1 MKQLWSYLNKYLQDH
16 YHLGLYLSV
25 GIFLSVCTYFNF
37 TFDFEDSII
46 DAHRKTLWHWFYM
59 TIYMGFPFLA
69 TCVFLSLFN
78 INRTWYRSKEFWLLF
93 LFGFTILGF
102 SRSLYFHYSWIEHLD
117 VVDYRFVR
125 KVLWRGKSFFTLF
138 IPLMVFYLWY
148 EKQRDATNNWYGLT
162 LKHTDFRPYGILL
175 LLVVI
180 GIGLASFLSDL
191 TNYYPR
197 YIPSG
202 GDRFAEKHE
211 LSGWIPMLIYEGVYG
226 ANFLNVELFFRGFL
240 VIGFTRVLGGQ
251 AVLAMVGSYM
261 FLHYGKP
268 ITEAISSV
276 FGGYL
281 IGILAFYSKRIWG
294 GVILHIALAWS
305 MEFFAWLQRMYGDY

>member
-1 MKQLWSYLNKYLQDH
+1 M
-16 YHLGLYLSV
+16 
-25 GIFLSVCTYFNF
+25 
-37 TFDFEDSII
+37 
-46 DAHRKTLWHWFYM
+46 
-59 TIYMGFPFLA
+59 
-69 TCVFLSLFN
+69 
-78 INRTWYRSKEFWLLF
+78 
-93 LFGFTILGF
+93 
-102 SRSLYFHYSWIEHLD
+102 IEHLD
-117 VVDYRFVR
+117 VIDYRFAR
-125 KVLWRGKSFFTLF
+125 KVMWRGKSFFTLF
-138 IPLMVFYLWY
+138 LPILFFYYWY
-148 EKQRDATNNWYGLT
+148 EKKRDETKSWYGLT
-162 LKHTDFRPYGILL
+162 LKQTDFRPYGILL
-175 LLVVI
+175 LVVVI

-211 LSGWIPMLIYEGVYG
+211 LAGWIPMLIYEGVYG

-240 VIGFTRVLGGQ
+240 VIGFARVLGGQ

-305 MEFFAWLQRMYGDY
+305 MEFFAWLQRLYGDY